1 MRKGVRFR
9 SDMEPIERRTI
20 APAPCDKPQ
29 ASVIAVVST
38 RPTSTSDVSCERTF
52 FTRVLDMAAIVLVED
67 KSVSAGGGD
76 NGER

>member
-9 SDMEPIERRTI
+9 SDIEPIERRTI
-20 APAPCDKPQ
+20 APAP
-29 ASVIAVVST
+29 
-38 RPTSTSDVSCERTF
+38 SDVSCERTF